1 MFPGPKEGAVQFPVA
16 RQDGLV
22 VRELPDE
29 TLVYDLRANKA
40 HCLNRAA
47 ALVWR
52 LCDGRTGLAE
62 LAAALREELGVPDG
76 EAAARLALRQLSR
89 RGLLERPAVE
99 DGSDRMGR
107 REALRKLAVLGALP
121 LVMTVAA
128 PHASS
133 AFSTQLCQD
142 NPCKLQGV
150 RLTAGG
156 PCFQTNNEDKGVP
169 CSGGRCDGQG
179 NCVPESQGA
188 VTNCAGVADGT
199 ACSVVQSSTGKT
211 LTGVCKNGGCSTT

>member
-1 MFPGPKEGAVQFPVA
+1 MLFPVA

-52 LCDGRTGLAE
+52 LCDGRASLAK

-76 EAAARLALRQLSR
+76 EAAARLALQQLSR
-89 RGLLERPAVE
+89 RGLLENPAE
-99 DGSDRMGR
+99 PESAEGRIGR

-121 LVMTVAA
+121 IVMTVAA
-128 PHASS
+128 RHASAAQS
-133 AFSTQLCQD
+133 LCD
-142 NPCKLQGV
+142 PKVECFFGGLNVNGTCVPTLASPPGTSCGN
-150 RLTAGG
+150 TAGMTCDG
-156 PCFQTNNEDKGVP
+156 KGNCISPRQAKCPSGKCNSLADCPQGTIV
-169 CSGGRCDGQG
+169 CSGG
-179 NCVPESQGA
+179 NA
-188 VTNCAGVADGT
+188 A
-199 ACSVVQSSTGKT
+199 
-211 LTGVCKNGGCSTT
+211 GGCIGECQGPV